1 MSTLKADA
9 VTAKSTNTDLTMS
22 GAGTGEIAFASSVAG
37 ADYTVARVNLKDYGI
52 VTNAIGSTG
61 GGTQDI
67 DVSLG
72 NSVSATVDT
81 SANIN
86 YFRGRCIS
94 IFHNRRRDYLARHG
108 RKCRQQ
114 VSVMPNI
121 LPMMMGASGASSGT
135 ATIWSWGYNWVG
147 GLGLG
152 NTTDYSSPQQIGA
165 LKDWSASTD
174 RGKVSH
180 SYGTSGAIKD
190 DGSLWMWG
198 NAGSGALGDGT
209 TTNKSSPVQIG
220 SLTDWSFLSLGGVSG
235 AIKTDGTLWM
245 WGNNGD
251 GQLGDGT
258 ATSRSSPVQIG
269 SLTTW
274 SKLAVASE
282 GAHAIKTDGTLW
294 GWGRN
299 DTGGFVGDGTTTT
312 RSSPVQIGALT
323 TWAEVA
329 GGGAY
334 AGAIKTDGTLWMW
347 GKNSLKGNLGVGD
360 LTNYSSPVQ
369 VGSLTDWSKL
379 RCGGAFTGSIKTNG
393 TLWMWGNGFNGQ
405 IGNGTTTEVNTS
417 PIQVGSLTD
426 WSKLLWTSES
436 PQNPGAIK
444 TDGTLWVWA
453 RNDKGQLGQGN
464 TTNTSSP
471 VQVGSLTTWVDA
483 GIGNKAIVG
492 TISEQRKISYE
503 YN

>member
-1 MSTLKADA
+1 
-9 VTAKSTNTDLTMS
+9 
-22 GAGTGEIAFASSVAG
+22 
-37 ADYTVARVNLKDYGI
+37 
-52 VTNAIGSTG
+52 
-61 GGTQDI
+61 
-67 DVSLG
+67 
-72 NSVSATVDT
+72 
-81 SANIN
+81 
-86 YFRGRCIS
+86 
-94 IFHNRRRDYLARHG
+94 
-108 RKCRQQ
+108 
-114 VSVMPNI
+114 MPNI

-198 NAGSGALGDGT
+198 NASSGALGDGT

-245 WGNNGD
+245 WG
-251 GQLGDGT
+251 
-258 ATSRSSPVQIG
+258 
-269 SLTTW
+269 
-274 SKLAVASE
+274 
-282 GAHAIKTDGTLW
+282 
-294 GWGRN
+294 
-299 DTGGFVGDGTTTT
+299 
-312 RSSPVQIGALT
+312 
-323 TWAEVA
+323 
-329 GGGAY
+329 
-334 AGAIKTDGTLWMW
+334 
-347 GKNSLKGNLGVGD
+347 KNSLYGNLGVGD
-360 LTNYSSPVQ
+360 QTNYSSPVQ

-379 RCGGAFTGSIKTNG
+379 CCGGAFTGSIKTNG
-393 TLWMWGNGFNGQ
+393 ALWMWGNGVSGQ
-405 IGNGTTTEVNTS
+405 LGNGTTTEVNTS
-417 PIQVGSLTD
+417 PLQVGSLTD

-471 VQVGSLTTWVDA
+471 IQVGSLTTWVDA
-483 GIGNKAIVG
+483 GIGNKAVVG
-492 TISEQRKISYE
+492 TISE
-503 YN
+503 